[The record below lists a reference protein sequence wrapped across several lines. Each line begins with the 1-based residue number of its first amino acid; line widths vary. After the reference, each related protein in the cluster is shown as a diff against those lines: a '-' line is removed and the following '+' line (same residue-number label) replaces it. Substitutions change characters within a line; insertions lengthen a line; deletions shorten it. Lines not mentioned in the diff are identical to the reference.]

1 MFTQKE
7 IYQRSSTSF
16 EEEQEQS
23 DGDTVIS
30 NIDSD
35 ESFNNNNFSVIQNIS
50 SILNDFINENENG
63 NFENSSINYDDSV
76 FFCKKIPEISIEDYL
91 NRIRKYTE
99 LEDSTLIISL
109 IYIDRLLGSKNIK
122 LSKHNVYKI
131 LLTAVLIAIKYNE
144 DEIYDNNNFARIFGI
159 KNKEL
164 NKLENKFLDLIDFE
178 LFISKKEFRIYYN
191 RI

>member
-35 ESFNNNNFSVIQNIS
+35 ESFKNNNFSVIQNIS

-63 NFENSSINYDDSV
+63 NFENSSINYDGSV

-122 LSKHNVYKI
+122 LSKRNVYKI